1 MNSEYPK
8 RRLKKIYIQKYNRPL
23 ARKSVPILVS
33 LGSYGYCNL
42 KIGREYQSYINCMS
56 DFHLDQEKFKKSG
69 LDSIE
74 FYDIGD
80 ITLILARTEEG
91 IEGIVMDYNI
101 DEIENLSKEVL
112 WVSIIDKGHLIL
124 NNLELKLFA
133 KMNQDKV
140 DF

>member
-8 RRLKKIYIQKYNRPL
+8 RRLKKIYIQKYNRSQ
-23 ARKSVPILVS
+23 SVSVLIS

-42 KIGREYQSYINCMS
+42 KIGREFQSYINCMS

-69 LDSIE
+69 SDSIE
-74 FYDIGD
+74 FYDIGE

-91 IEGIVMDYNI
+91 IEGIVMNYNI
-101 DEIENLSKEVL
+101 EEIENFSKEVL
-112 WVSIIDKGHLIL
+112 WVSIQNKGQLIL

-133 KMNQDKV
+133 KMNQDNI

>member
-8 RRLKKIYIQKYNRPL
+8 RRLKKIYIQKYNRSQ
-23 ARKSVPILVS
+23 SVSVLIS

-42 KIGREYQSYINCMS
+42 KIGREFQSYINCMS

-69 LDSIE
+69 SDSIE
-74 FYDIGD
+74 FYDIGE

-91 IEGIVMDYNI
+91 IEGIVMNYNI
-101 DEIENLSKEVL
+101 EEIENFSKEVL
-112 WVSIIDKGHLIL
+112 WVSIQNKGQLIL
-124 NNLELKLFA
+124 NNLEFKLFA
-133 KMNQDKV
+133 KMNQDNI